1 MNKKEQLINTI
12 KQQLNVELKNDKEDM
27 FNQNRNILYTEISRN
42 DKLLVLGY
50 LIKNNIAYCELVR
63 GKNKIS
69 DEQV

>member
-42 DKLLVLGY
+42 DKLVVLGY
-50 LIKNNIAYCELVR
+50 LIKNNIVYC
-63 GKNKIS
+63 KHINNKYWIY
-69 DEQV
+69 V

>member
-42 DKLLVLGY
+42 DKLVVLRY
-50 LIKNNIAYCELVR
+50 LIKNNIVYCEHIN
-63 GKNKIS
+63 NKYWIY
-69 DEQV
+69 V